1 MYMRNSKSEK
11 RERVLNFRFSME
23 EDIRLTQYMHRFGYT
38 SISQMLRDAAIKK
51 RFTQYISPPA
61 PEIYNLI
68 LLFDALEAMRM
79 KVKTV
84 AVNTVQILRRFEY
97 FHFLSRMFNGLFQF
111 NCEGNTYNQLIILN
125 DFYHVM
131 VEMSEIIENCK
142 PIFFDEKIMANTS
155 SRTIL
160 KIDPIALRREYNR
173 PETEP
178 WRKLEII
185 RTLYMN
191 GLTSY
196 IPEEDKV
203 LYRQL
208 VDARERHDKL
218 KRLYEER
225 KLR

>member
-1 MYMRNSKSEK
+1 
-11 RERVLNFRFSME
+11 
-23 EDIRLTQYMHRFGYT
+23 
-38 SISQMLRDAAIKK
+38 
-51 RFTQYISPPA
+51 
-61 PEIYNLI
+61 
-68 LLFDALEAMRM
+68 
-79 KVKTV
+79 
-84 AVNTVQILRRFEY
+84 
-97 FHFLSRMFNGLFQF
+97 MFNGLFRF
-111 NCEGNTYNQLIILN
+111 NCEGNTYNQLIILD

-131 VEMSEIIENCK
+131 AEMAEIIENCK

-155 SRTIL
+155 SHTIL
-160 KIDPIALRREYNR
+160 KIDPVALRREYNR

-191 GLTSY
+191 GVTSY

-208 VDARERHDKL
+208 VDARERQDKL